1 MNESTQVEGVLKR
14 YSSILEVIR
23 AKENARR
30 KVADSNSENVLWL
43 INVFSFRFKNHLL
56 ML

>member
-30 KVADSNSENVLWL
+30 KVADSNSENVL
-43 INVFSFRFKNHLL
+43 
-56 ML
+56 